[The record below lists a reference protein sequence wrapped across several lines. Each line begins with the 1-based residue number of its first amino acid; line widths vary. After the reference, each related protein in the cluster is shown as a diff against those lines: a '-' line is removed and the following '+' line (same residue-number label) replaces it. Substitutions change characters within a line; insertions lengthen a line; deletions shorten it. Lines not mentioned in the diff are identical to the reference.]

1 MSSDSSMNTIVL
13 PTEEGEQDD
22 DARRLKLL
30 AGVGAA
36 VLFVLVLFIWA
47 AWPSLTSKPQPAGTP
62 LASATRQPQGGVP
75 ETNDPLGFVAPAKP
89 LAVVQRNP
97 GTAQDTSPA
106 PETSATPSQKVELPQ
121 AWTRVDKVTIYARHG
136 LNAKPVKT
144 LKAGTRLLKAE
155 DYQNW
160 TKVKMY
166 GGAEG
171 WVEKKYL
178 VYVEPEWSE
187 KPTPEEGRQVLSDF
201 YAEVARKDYA
211 AAYARLSDEWK
222 AELTYTD
229 FVKGFKQV
237 RSLDLQL
244 GETEVMSPLTIR
256 QHVVIDADEESRTK
270 RFSGTY
276 ELQYHPIEWRLTSG
290 ILEEGGPSG
299 SSAPGL

>member
-1 MSSDSSMNTIVL
+1 MPTVVL
-13 PTEEGEQDD
+13 PSEEGEQDD
-22 DARRLKLL
+22 DARRLKLF
-30 AGVGAA
+30 AGIGAA
-36 VLFVLVLFIWA
+36 VFFVLVLFIWA
-47 AWPSLTSKPQPAGTP
+47 AWPSFTSKPQPAGTP
-62 LASATRQPQGGVP
+62 LASATKKPAQGGQP
-75 ETNDPLGFVAPAKP
+75 ENNDPLGFVAPAKP
-89 LAVVQRNP
+89 LAIVQHTP
-97 GTAQDTSPA
+97 GSAA
-106 PETSATPSQKVELPQ
+106 PEGTPQPQASASPSRPELPQ
-121 AWTRVDKVTIYARHG
+121 AWTRVENVTIYAKHG
-136 LNAKPVKT
+136 LNARAVKT
-144 LKAGTRLLKAE
+144 LKAGTRLLKGE

-166 GGAEG
+166 GGTEG

-178 VYVEPEWSE
+178 VYMEPEWSE
-187 KPTPEEGRQVLSDF
+187 KPSPEEGRQALSDF
-201 YAEVARKDYA
+201 YAEVAKKDYT
-211 AAYARLSDEWK
+211 AAYNRLSDEWK

-256 QHVVIDADEESRTK
+256 QHVIIDADEESRAK